1 MVAPPPASLQSLGSR
16 IAALV
21 LDLPQKRNAMSGMMV
36 AALSDCVS
44 QLQAQATSRECHGV
58 LLRSNVPGKL
68 RPGAGPAE
76 LVQSATLQAKQSY
89 VWWFSS

>member
-21 LDLPQKRNAMSGMMV
+21 LDLPQKRNAMSGLMV
-36 AALSDCVS
+36 AALSDCVA
-44 QLQAQATSRECHGV
+44 QLHAQAASKECHGV

-68 RPGAGPAE
+68 CPGVGPSKLSE
-76 LVQSATLQAKQSY
+76 YCHS
-89 VWWFSS
+89 